1 MVRTPPSCGAYCCD
15 DGDDDDEWM
24 DGAAPT
30 DGDMV
35 KDF

>member
-15 DGDDDDEWM
+15 DGDDDEWM
-24 DGAAPT
+24 NGAAPT

-35 KDF
+35 EDF